1 MAWKGPKWV
10 SSWHN
15 FAPEVLEK
23 LHFPKQIEIC
33 DMTLEGE
40 GEEMPGMVFTRDDRI
55 QIAKMLDGIGVH
67 RIDAGWIT
75 SYSPED
81 IEHVREISHLGLAA
95 RVSAYVGP
103 PSKSNIDLALKA
115 DVWDIWVAIRSSDLA
130 IEERGLSKSQVVER
144 AVEVAAYAKDHGLN
158 VRCELMDAARAKED
172 FARQF
177 IDTLETQAKVDSIG
191 ISDSFSMQARV

>member
-1 MAWKGPKWV
+1 M

-75 SYSPED
+75 
-81 IEHVREISHLGLAA
+81 IVT
-95 RVSAYVGP
+95 
-103 PSKSNIDLALKA
+103 
-115 DVWDIWVAIRSSDLA
+115 DVIL
-130 IEERGLSKSQVVER
+130 
-144 AVEVAAYAKDHGLN
+144 
-158 VRCELMDAARAKED
+158 
-172 FARQF
+172 
-177 IDTLETQAKVDSIG
+177 
-191 ISDSFSMQARV
+191 